1 MAKSSEKN
9 GYVKYLVIGGKEVI
23 ATDASVKQMKA
34 DENLSRKRDI
44 ISSEVIDGN
53 VVASIHVAGN
63 VTIDDDKK
71 KASFVHHYDFII
83 SFNNMLLDDVL
94 KQAANGLVITYL
106 QWIRDGK
113 VDLPKPGTVISAE
126 SIIAGL
132 VGKNAKLLEKLSDTE
147 KALKAAE
154 QKAAMEKENSAYEM
168 FVDGMPQEKIEKFLS
183 FKFTPEV
190 VARFQARLEKET
202 ISNNDAPSEDIEGLN
217 D

>member
-1 MAKSSEKN
+1 MTKTSEKN
-9 GYVKYLVIGGKEVI
+9 SAVKYLVINGKEVL
-23 ATDASVKQMKA
+23 ATDASIKQMKA
-34 DENLSRKRDI
+34 DEDFSRKRDVL
-44 ISSEVIDGN
+44 SSVVIDNN
-53 VVASIHVAGN
+53 VTAQIHVAGN
-63 VTIDDDKK
+63 VTVKNKDKSK
-71 KASFVHHYDFII
+71 ELVHHYDFVI
-83 SFNNMLLDDVL
+83 SFNGMAMDEVL

-113 VDLPKPGTVISAE
+113 VEIPKPGTVISAE

-183 FKFTPEV
+183 FKFTPEI
-190 VARFQARLEKET
+190 VARFQVRLEKET
-202 ISNNDAPSEDIEGLN
+202 ISNNDIPSEDIEGLN